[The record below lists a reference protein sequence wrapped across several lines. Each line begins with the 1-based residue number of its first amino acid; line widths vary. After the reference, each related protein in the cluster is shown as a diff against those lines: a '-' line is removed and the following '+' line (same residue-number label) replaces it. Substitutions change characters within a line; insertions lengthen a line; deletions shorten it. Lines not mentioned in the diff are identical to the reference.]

1 MGVIV
6 FGQARSQAGI
16 LIEPT
21 PESAIDIGD
30 EEQLIKFRN
39 LIWLVYSL
47 NNVYRLNS
55 CFTGRL

>member
-1 MGVIV
+1 M

-21 PESAIDIGD
+21 PESAIDTGD